1 MTRATRVSCVDSIV
15 KMALPDPKTTPG
27 ELGTHTGTSAVI
39 WWRNSALHWQLRRI
53 QTGLENRSALT
64 GTQECKKG
72 GNCDNTRKTVWH
84 QYGHLGTTDGTVFW
98 AFLGKHRLGKP
109 VHGGFSRGRWMTCAL
124 KNYPWSGRR
133 LRVPALSDNSLVQ
146 LTSLANA

>member
-39 WWRNSALHWQLRRI
+39 WWRNSALHWQLRQI

-72 GNCDNTRKTVWH
+72 KTVTIRGKL
-84 QYGHLGTTDGTVFW
+84 YGTNTGISAPLTAPFFGRFW
-98 AFLGKHRLGKP
+98 GSTGWGNRCMVGSVEAAG
-109 VHGGFSRGRWMTCAL
+109 
-124 KNYPWSGRR
+124 
-133 LRVPALSDNSLVQ
+133 
-146 LTSLANA
+146 